1 MLISNFKCQISVI
14 VTQLY
19 DGTLKVQPKGTE
31 NDYRSTSVYIYIYF
45 QIVLWLD
52 NHFPIGMQSL

>member
-31 NDYRSTSVYIYIYF
+31 NDYRSTSVYIYIYLF
-45 QIVLWLD
+45 S
-52 NHFPIGMQSL
+52 NCFMA